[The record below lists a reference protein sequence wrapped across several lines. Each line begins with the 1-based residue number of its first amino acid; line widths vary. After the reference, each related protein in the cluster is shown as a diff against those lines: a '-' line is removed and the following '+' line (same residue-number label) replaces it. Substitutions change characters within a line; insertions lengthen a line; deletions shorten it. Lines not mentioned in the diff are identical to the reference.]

1 MSPQRLPRPAARA
14 TVDGVRLPSR
24 APRSGTRS
32 PRARGTAVA
41 GGLLAFLVLAACSK
55 PTPGVTLQSGTRSV
69 RAEATLYIRDGKQVH
84 SSAEVTVLRT
94 HPGQTV
100 GIDVDRDLAAKG
112 WQVHITTGTSG
123 SSVFNSGVLKS
134 HHYSF
139 EVGAQ
144 ATDVVVSEIG
154 STGTPTGLW
163 AFSVQ
168 PTLQ

>member
-1 MSPQRLPRPAARA
+1 MRQLS
-14 TVDGVRLPSR
+14 
-24 APRSGTRS
+24 RS
-32 PRARGTAVA
+32 PRFGARSRRARVTAVV
-41 GGLLAFLVLAACSK
+41 GGLLAFLILAACTK

-69 RAEATLYIRDGKQVH
+69 RAEATVYFRDGKEVRN
-84 SSAEVTVLRT
+84 SPEVTVLRT

-100 GIDVDRDLAAKG
+100 GIDVDRELAAKG
-112 WQVHITTGTSG
+112 WQVHITTGTGG
-123 SSVFNSGVLKS
+123 SSVFNSGILKS

-144 ATDVVVSEIG
+144 ATDVVVSEVG